1 MLSFDLIIIGGGS
14 GLNVAD
20 SVAQHGNKVAVIER
34 GKLGG
39 TCLNR
44 GCIPSKLLLH
54 SADVME
60 VIRKSHTFGIHVEK
74 LTVDFKSI
82 VERVNNIIDDESNR
96 LTRQF
101 RRLTKVKL
109 FSEESAFTGVKTILL
124 KSTGETLTAEKV
136 LIAAGSRPLIPDIQG
151 LSKSGY
157 ITSDE
162 ALRLTVQPKVLTIIG
177 GGYIGC
183 ELAHFFGSLGTEI
196 NIVHNRRRLM
206 RREDTEVSSKVTR
219 ILSKK
224 YNVYLN
230 CITDY
235 ISKDSNN
242 KFHVNLKDSNDK
254 KVELVSDQ
262 LLVAAGRTPN
272 SDILNL
278 EKTNVKIDDNGF
290 VVTNEYLETNVPGIF
305 ALGDIIGR
313 YQFKHSANLEAQY
326 AYHNI
331 VNPNHMAAVDYSG
344 MPHAIFSSP
353 QIAAVG
359 STEQELRKK
368 HINFKKSVHKYIDT
382 GMGKAIED
390 NEGFVKFLVD
400 AKEKKVLGCHILG
413 TEASILIH
421 EVLPIMRLRNGADS
435 RSINLIARAIHIH
448 PALSEVVANAASKL
462 AYQ

>member
-1 MLSFDLIIIGGGS
+1 MLSFDLIVIGGGS

-60 VIRKSHTFGIHVEK
+60 VIRKSHTFGIHVKK

-82 VERVNNIIDDESNR
+82 VERVNNIVDDESDR
-96 LTRQF
+96 LTRQL
-101 RRLTKVKL
+101 RRMTNVKL

-124 KSTGETLTAEKV
+124 KNTGETLTAEKV

-183 ELAHFFGSLGTEI
+183 ELAHFFGSLGTKI
-196 NIVHNRRRLM
+196 NILHNRRRLM
-206 RREDTEVSSKVTR
+206 RREDIEISNKVTR
-219 ILSKK
+219 ILSEK

-230 CITDY
+230 CITDC
-235 ISKDSNN
+235 ISKDRNN

-278 EKTNVKIDDNGF
+278 EKTNVRIDDNGY
-290 VVTNEYLETNVPGIF
+290 VVTNEYLETNVPGVF

-368 HINFKKSVHKYIDT
+368 HISYKKSVHKYIDT
-382 GMGKAIED
+382 GMGRAIED

-400 AKEKKVLGCHILG
+400 AKEKKILGCHILG

-448 PALSEVVANAASKL
+448 PALSEVVANAANKL
-462 AYQ
+462 AY

>member
-1 MLSFDLIIIGGGS
+1 MLSFDHIVIGGGS

-82 VERVNNIIDDESNR
+82 VERVNNIVDDESTR

-101 RRLTKVKL
+101 RRLTNVKL

-136 LIAAGSRPLIPDIQG
+136 LITAGSRPLIPDIQG

-183 ELAHFFGSLGTEI
+183 ELAHFFGSLGTKI

-206 RREDTEVSSKVTR
+206 R
-219 ILSKK
+219 
-224 YNVYLN
+224 
-230 CITDY
+230 
-235 ISKDSNN
+235 
-242 KFHVNLKDSNDK
+242 
-254 KVELVSDQ
+254 
-262 LLVAAGRTPN
+262 
-272 SDILNL
+272 
-278 EKTNVKIDDNGF
+278 
-290 VVTNEYLETNVPGIF
+290 
-305 ALGDIIGR
+305 
-313 YQFKHSANLEAQY
+313 
-326 AYHNI
+326 
-331 VNPNHMAAVDYSG
+331 
-344 MPHAIFSSP
+344 
-353 QIAAVG
+353 
-359 STEQELRKK
+359 
-368 HINFKKSVHKYIDT
+368 
-382 GMGKAIED
+382 
-390 NEGFVKFLVD
+390 
-400 AKEKKVLGCHILG
+400 
-413 TEASILIH
+413 
-421 EVLPIMRLRNGADS
+421 
-435 RSINLIARAIHIH
+435 
-448 PALSEVVANAASKL
+448 
-462 AYQ
+462 